1 MTPLD
6 DTTTKNC
13 VTITPY
19 SQEYDLTALQTFC
32 YHLFLKDRRLVSEM
46 ADKKQNRSS
55 IFIFQNTFL
64 KKNVFLSLGT
74 EIW

>member
-19 SQEYDLTALQTFC
+19 AQEYDLTALQTFC
-32 YHLFLKDRRLVSEM
+32 YLFLKDRRLVSET

-55 IFIFQNTFL
+55 IFILQITL
-64 KKNVFLSLGT
+64 KKK
-74 EIW
+74 